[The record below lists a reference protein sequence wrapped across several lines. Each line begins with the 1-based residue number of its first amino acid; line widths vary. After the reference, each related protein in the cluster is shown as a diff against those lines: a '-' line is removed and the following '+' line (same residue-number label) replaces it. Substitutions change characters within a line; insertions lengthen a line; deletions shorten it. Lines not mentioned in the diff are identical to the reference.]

1 MKKVKKII
9 FIISIV
15 MLMVFL
21 SNICYGFSVTELQ
34 GSTVDNPE
42 VTNIGNKIITV
53 LSTIGAIISVVVLV
67 VLGIKYMLGS
77 TEEKAQYKKS
87 LMPYTIGAAITFSA
101 SILAGYIYSMIISW
115 GN

>member
-1 MKKVKKII
+1 MKKVRKLI
-9 FIISIV
+9 FIVLIV
-15 MLMVFL
+15 MLTVII
-21 SNICYGFSVTELQ
+21 SNMSYGFSVKNLQ
-34 GSTVDNPE
+34 GTPISNEDINGF
-42 VTNIGNKIITV
+42 GNKIVTV

-87 LMPYTIGAAITFSA
+87 LMPYVIGAAITFSA